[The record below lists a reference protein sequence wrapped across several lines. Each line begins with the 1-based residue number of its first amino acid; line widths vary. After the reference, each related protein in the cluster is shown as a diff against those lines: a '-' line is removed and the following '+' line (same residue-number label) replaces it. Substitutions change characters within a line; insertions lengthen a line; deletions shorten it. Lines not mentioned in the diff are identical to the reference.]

1 MRRFIIGAS
10 LTTLTCLGTPAL
22 AQQFAEKG
30 AMALSA
36 DHLFGVTS
44 YKITL
49 DPDIPYTDDID
60 VKGTVFSLLWG
71 AQAGASPVVPAIYP
85 RTSFDYFVIDGLS
98 LGGSVGFSTASVKV
112 KSGGS
117 SMEGDHTAVTFAPRV
132 GYAFGLSD
140 TIWFWL
146 RGGPTYVSIEA
157 DPEYSDVSEASALQ
171 FKAEGMFVFGISG
184 GFGLEVGPALGL
196 PLTGEFDAGRVDGD
210 LSALHF
216 GVYAGMVGWF

>member
-1 MRRFIIGAS
+1 MGSEMCIRDS
-10 LTTLTCLGTPAL
+10 
-22 AQQFAEKG
+22 
-30 AMALSA
+30 
-36 DHLFGVTS
+36 
-44 YKITL
+44 
-49 DPDIPYTDDID
+49 PYTDDID

-146 RGGPTYVSIEA
+146 RGGPTYVCLLYTSDAA
-157 DPEYSDVSEASALQ
+157 DDLLCVDL
-171 FKAEGMFVFGISG
+171 G
-184 GFGLEVGPALGL
+184 GRRFIKKK
-196 PLTGEFDAGRVDGD
+196 THYHYFQ
-210 LSALHF
+210 S
-216 GVYAGMVGWF
+216 